1 MWISFRLKTTQRL
14 LDSSTLDML
23 KVVIF
28 QHCDH
33 EENMRF
39 THFFTTQSLRDGD
52 KLTHLWILV
61 YKHDENKLYK

>member
-1 MWISFRLKTTQRL
+1 M

-28 QHCDH
+28 QHCDD
-33 EENMRF
+33 EKNMGF
-39 THFFTTQSLRDGD
+39 TQFFTTQSLRDDD

-61 YKHDENKLYK
+61 YKHDENKLYN